1 MAEKTKAQIYMG
13 GTINPIVVD
22 VKRSYYSCYG
32 NPNLVTIIATN
43 GKKYETHTSN
53 VLIITTEEE

>member
-1 MAEKTKAQIYMG
+1 MRKITKAQIYMG

-32 NPNLVTIIATN
+32 DPNLVTIIATN
-43 GKKYETHTSN
+43 GKKYETHTAN

>member
-22 VKRSYYSCYG
+22 VKKSYYSYCG
-32 NPNLVTIIATN
+32 DTNIITIIATN
-43 GKKYETHTSN
+43 GKKYETHTAN

>member
-1 MAEKTKAQIYMG
+1 MG

-32 NPNLVTIIATN
+32 DPNLVTIIATN
-43 GKKYETHTSN
+43 GKKYETHTAN